1 MFLEDDLSVQRSVM
15 GQIRDTVRSVA
26 EDTLNGVR
34 TNFLTGR
41 KESGNSCM
49 ADE

>member
-15 GQIRDTVRSVA
+15 GQIRDTVRPVA
-26 EDTLNGVR
+26 EDALNG
-34 TNFLTGR
+34 GR
-41 KESGNSCM
+41 KTGASCM

>member
-15 GQIRDTVRSVA
+15 GQICDTVRPVA
-26 EDTLNGVR
+26 EDALNGVR

-41 KESGNSCM
+41 KENGGFM
-49 ADE
+49 HGG

>member
-15 GQIRDTVRSVA
+15 GQICDTVRPVA
-26 EDTLNGVR
+26 EDALNGVR

-41 KESGNSCM
+41 KENGGFMNGG
-49 ADE
+49 